1 MNFGPEKF
9 CKLLCVCGSY
19 LFHNTLNSLFSDNPE
34 LLQEHPQVSYFE
46 VLKFLST
53 EDISA
58 YLKLMEN
65 VHENFSVDTM
75 DELTKKILQIHKKG
89 IDPENMA
96 QVHKISRLDIAY
108 LSGLVFLT
116 LVADS
121 LPLEAAKEFT
131 LATVVF
137 CPIVAEAI
145 LMIDKAL
152 DSFKDEGAVPEDP
165 VAFVEEFLD
174 AEKLAAMRKQLT
186 IYVQTSRIVQVLQKI
201 TDALKED
208 NWADILQEK
217 NLVEELMRYKQN

>member
-19 LFHNTLNSLFSDNPE
+19 LLYNTLNSLFSDNPE
-34 LLQEHPQVSYFE
+34 LLKDLPHVSYLD
-46 VLKFLST
+46 VLKFMST
-53 EDISA
+53 EDISE
-58 YLKLMEN
+58 YLKLMET
-65 VHENFSVDTM
+65 VYENFSLHTM
-75 DELTKKILQIHKKG
+75 DELTEKILQIHRKG
-89 IDPENMA
+89 IDPENVT
-96 QVHKISRLDIAY
+96 QVLKISRLDIAY

-116 LVADS
+116 PVVDI

-152 DSFKDEGAVPEDP
+152 DSFKEEGALPEDP

-174 AEKLAAMRKQLT
+174 AGKLEAMRNRLSSYIQSSRRVKALEAALT
-186 IYVQTSRIVQVLQKI
+186 
-201 TDALKED
+201 EN
-208 NWADILQEK
+208 NWANVFQGK
-217 NLVEELMRYKQN
+217 NWMEELMRYKQN

>member
-65 VHENFSVDTM
+65 AHENFSVNTM

-89 IDPENMA
+89 IDPDTA

-174 AEKLAAMRKQLT
+174 AEKLEAMRKQLT
-186 IYVQTSRIVQVLQKI
+186 SYIRSNRRVQVLQKI

-217 NLVEELMRYKQN
+217 NWVEELMRYKQN

>member
-19 LFHNTLNSLFSDNPE
+19 LFYNTLNSLFSDNPE

-174 AEKLAAMRKQLT
+174 AEKLEAMRKQLT
-186 IYVQTSRIVQVLQKI
+186 SYIRSNRRVQVLQKI

-217 NLVEELMRYKQN
+217 NWVEELMRYKQN

>member
-1 MNFGPEKF
+1 MDFGPEKF

-19 LFHNTLNSLFSDNPE
+19 LFYNTLNSLFSDNPE
-34 LLQEHPQVSYFE
+34 LLQEHPQVSYLD

-53 EDISA
+53 EDISE

-89 IDPENMA
+89 TDPENMA
-96 QVHKISRLDIAY
+96 QVLKISLLDIAY

-116 LVADS
+116 PVADT

-137 CPIVAEAI
+137 CPIVAEAV
-145 LMIDKAL
+145 LMIEKAL
-152 DSFKDEGAVPEDP
+152 DGFKGEGDLPEDP

-174 AEKLAAMRKQLT
+174 ARELEAMRKRVSS
-186 IYVQTSRIVQVLQKI
+186 YVQSSRRVQILQQT
-201 TDALKED
+201 TDALKGKS
-208 NWADILQEK
+208 WADTLQGK
-217 NLVEELMRYKQN
+217 HWVEELMRYKQN